1 MFNSGYVL
9 GEMAKEIRSSLHFF
23 LDEVGT
29 CLISIILK
37 PRLWEIA
44 FSYCCLFLWLH
55 GLSCHRRIWKFPWQK
70 GYLDRWSSLYKAM
83 GPTLCPV
90 GRRRV
95 QSSIQNSSYLLI
107 LLSGVCFLKSHVS
120 NLMSYCN
127 NLQTNKEW
135 SIKSKAFLLRIDNDS
150 KAFFDHE
157 STTSS
162 SISSWNLLSVLPYR
176 HLNVIICSHLIR
188 LTVSGYAYH
197 RNWSRNRFRLL
208 QPHLICLSLC
218 LPLHPIRLMLC
229 LPPPLSSLRFCLPPH
244 LIRRRFC
251 YHRT

>member
-162 SISSWNLLSVLPYR
+162 SISSCTCYRSYRIVIWTLSFAHTWSVSLSQVMLTTATDPG
-176 HLNVIICSHLIR
+176 
-188 LTVSGYAYH
+188 TVSGYYS
-197 RNWSRNRFRLL
+197 RTWSVSVYVYRCTR
-208 QPHLICLSLC
+208 SV
-218 LPLHPIRLMLC
+218 
-229 LPPPLSSLRFCLPPH
+229 
-244 LIRRRFC
+244 
-251 YHRT
+251 